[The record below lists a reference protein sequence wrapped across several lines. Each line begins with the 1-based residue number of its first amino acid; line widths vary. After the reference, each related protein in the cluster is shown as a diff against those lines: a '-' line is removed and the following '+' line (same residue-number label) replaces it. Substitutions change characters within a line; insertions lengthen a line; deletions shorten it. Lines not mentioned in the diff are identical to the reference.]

1 MTLST
6 ILANCA
12 VLAQGIDALD
22 HHGEAM
28 FREPASAGP
37 HFRHI
42 LDHYRC
48 FLRGLPTGRI
58 DYDERDRDPVLEN
71 DPAQARAAL
80 AAVSR
85 ELSELEPVARDHRIL
100 VHVATSAD
108 GDSPADW
115 ASSTVKREL
124 LFLQSHTV
132 HHFAL
137 IALLVRGAGIDLGE
151 DFGVAPSTLAHRK
164 ATLACAPSAG

>member
-6 ILANCA
+6 IPANCA

-22 HHGEAM
+22 RHGEAL
-28 FREPASAGP
+28 FRAPASTGP

-48 FLRGLPTGRI
+48 FLRGLPSGRI
-58 DYDERDRDPVLEN
+58 DYDARDRDPMLET
-71 DPAQARAAL
+71 DPAQTRAAL
-80 AAVSR
+80 AEVSR
-85 ELSELEPVARDHRIL
+85 ELSELEPVQRDHRIL

-108 GDSPADW
+108 EDSAADW
-115 ASSTVKREL
+115 ASSTIKREL

-137 IALLVRGAGIDLGE
+137 IALLARTAGIELGE

-164 ATLACAPSAG
+164 RTLACAPSAG